1 MCSRVVTN
9 KWYGFY
15 TFKNKERARSFHAL
29 VEDNFAEHVYPH
41 VHKIIFPTEN
51 ADLTDVMY
59 ALLANN
65 PTWYTKNV
73 IHHRLWI
80 LSIARFIYKVHGGLT
95 FSSLD
100 KKYFYLNKITVIT
113 QEVDQ
118 IITSNIAKEFIGKVC
133 GCALL
138 GVCMYKY
145 MVPLTINITN
155 LLTHLV

>member
-1 MCSRVVTN
+1 MNRVVTD

-15 TFKNKERARSFHAL
+15 TFKNKERARSFHIL

-59 ALLANN
+59 ELLANN
-65 PTWYTKNV
+65 PTWYAKNV

-95 FSSLD
+95 FSTLD

-118 IITSNIAKEFIGKVC
+118 IITSNIAKEFLGKVC

-138 GVCMYKY
+138 GVCVYKY
-145 MVPLTINITN
+145 MVPLMINITN